1 MPEGGN
7 STFRFFTVEVELPY
21 GAEWGG
27 GRGATALPA
36 GVNCGAIGSSR
47 PTAGC
52 GILGCVTK

>member
-7 STFRFFTVEVELPY
+7 STFRFFTVEVELSQ
-21 GAEWGG
+21 GANWGG

-47 PTAGC
+47 PTAGVRI
-52 GILGCVTK
+52 GAR